1 MTNHGMLAHL
11 KNVIEEVEKAIANDT
26 GKLSIYF
33 VKGYLD
39 ALIKDVQRDID
50 REKEELYEGH

>member
-1 MTNHGMLAHL
+1 MLAHL